1 MPVLEH
7 LHKAQVFLQD
17 AQLCVDHGR
26 YDSAVSRAY
35 YAMFRAAIALLEH
48 YGDVRPG
55 WNHGR
60 LEQALRRGIV
70 RERGLVYDGDVRE
83 LRSVYALRVIADY
96 RDRRISSQEA
106 QMSLD
111 AISRF
116 IAKIEGVIRGAAHP

>member
-1 MPVLEH
+1 MPVPEH
-7 LHKAQVFLQD
+7 LHKARAFLQD

-60 LEQALRRGIV
+60 LAAIL
-70 RERGLVYDGDVRE
+70 RERMVQTRALLGSRDVQE
-83 LRSVYALRVIADY
+83 LENAYASRLIADY
-96 RDRRISSQEA
+96 RDRRLSSQE
-106 QMSLD
+106 
-111 AISRF
+111 SRTVLEAANRF
-116 IAKIEGVIRGAAHP
+116 VAKVEGGINHGTHP

>member
-1 MPVLEH
+1 MPVPEH
-7 LHKAQVFLQD
+7 LHKARAFLQD

-60 LEQALRRGIV
+60 LATIL
-70 RERGLVYDGDVRE
+70 RERMVQTRALLESRDVQE
-83 LRSVYALRVIADY
+83 LENAYASRLIADY
-96 RDRRISSQEA
+96 RDRRLSSQE
-106 QMSLD
+106 
-111 AISRF
+111 SRTVLEAANRF
-116 IAKIEGVIRGAAHP
+116 VAKIEGVINHGTHP

>member
-7 LHKAQVFLQD
+7 LHKAQAFLQD

-26 YDSAVSRAY
+26 YDSAASRVY

-60 LEQALRRGIV
+60 LEQALRREMV
-70 RERGLVYDGDVRE
+70 RERGLVHDGDVRE
-83 LRSVYALRVIADY
+83 LRSVYALRILADY
-96 RDRRISSQEA
+96 RDRHISSQEA
-106 QMSLD
+106 QTSLD
-111 AISRF
+111 AASRF
-116 IAKIEGVIRGAAHP
+116 VAKIEGVIRGAAHP